1 LARRP
6 DEAIAQFRKTLE
18 IDPHYTLAHQNM
30 GYAFEY
36 KQMYPEA
43 VEEFLRGHPSGNTHA
58 EDMKALEGAFR
69 VSGWRGYLRMQ
80 LDLSLARWKNE
91 GQWHGHSYS
100 IARNYARL
108 EDMNNAFLW
117 LETAYKAHSGL
128 LIWTPIELHFDN
140 LRADSRYKDLLGRL
154 GLPLTTRD

>member
-1 LARRP
+1 M
-6 DEAIAQFRKTLE
+6 
-18 IDPHYTLAHQNM
+18 N
-30 GYAFEY
+30 
-36 KQMYPEA
+36 
-43 VEEFLRGHPSGNTHA
+43 
-58 EDMKALEGAFR
+58 
-69 VSGWRGYLRMQ
+69 
-80 LDLSLARWKNE
+80 LDLSLARWENE
-91 GQWHGHSYS
+91 GQWHGHAYS

-108 EDMNNAFLW
+108 EDINKAFLW